1 MNTECL
7 ACQAKT
13 VKQIVGKF
21 KPEPR
26 QAKEFFTKA
35 DYIITNSKSLSAP
48 YISLLLHRL
57 AKKTFATENLYAD
70 EKKEANELLY
80 SQYKNWQ
87 TLVNEAKDPLHLAA
101 KLAVIGNIID
111 YGAHS
116 VPDDILAEIETLLK
130 KEFAIDDRCKMFDA
144 INKAK
149 SVLYLGDNAGE
160 IVFDKLFIETL
171 KHPNLTFVVRDEPII
186 NDVTLQDANSIEL
199 QDVCT
204 VISNGHDAP
213 STLLENCSENLQS
226 LFESVDVVISKG
238 QGNFEGLLNEKRENL
253 FFLLMAKCDLMA
265 NKLGVKKRDL
275 VITENKRGN
284 YGL

>member
-1 MNTECL
+1 MNNECL

-21 KPEPR
+21 KPEPS
-26 QAKEFFTKA
+26 QAKEFLTKA

-57 AKKTFATENLYAD
+57 AKKTFATENLYAA

-80 SQYKNWQ
+80 SHYNYWQ
-87 TLVNEAKDPLHLAA
+87 SLVNNSEKSLHLAA

-116 VPDDILAEIETLLK
+116 VPDDILSEIESLLK
-130 KEFAIDDRCKMFDA
+130 NDFAIDDRGKMFEA
-144 INKAK
+144 INKAE

-171 KHPNLTFVVRDEPII
+171 NHPNITFVVRDEPII
-186 NDVTLQDANSIEL
+186 NDVTLQDADSL
-199 QDVCT
+199 QMQDVCK

-213 STLLENCSENLQS
+213 STLLENCSKNLQT
-226 LFESVDVVISKG
+226 LFKHADVVISKG
-238 QGNFEGLLNEKRENL
+238 QGNFEGLLHEKRENL

-265 NKLGVKKRDL
+265 NKLGVDKRDL
-275 VITENKRGN
+275 VITENKRGK